1 MTIPNLFV
9 YFAINIFEE
18 MRIAVNTR
26 HLLVNRLEGVGIVT
40 DEVMRR
46 IANHHP
52 EDQFDYYFDRKF
64 DKRFIH
70 GSNVKGIALP
80 PVTRLPFLIRMW
92 LDYPVRWHVNKRQPN
107 VFFSPDGFIPLGMSI
122 PKVSMFHDVAYLR
135 YPEFLTP
142 RISAFYK
149 KWIPRYLAYTDHIIT
164 VSEFSKSEIVSG
176 YNIHPDKISVVYNGI
191 TDSYKPVSDEVKKE
205 TRNKYADGHPY
216 FLYLGAIHPRKNI
229 HTLVQ
234 AFNQFKSEHQCDTQ
248 LVLAGRASWQTEEVT
263 NAIANSPWKSEIKL
277 PGYIATDEAVDLV
290 GSAEAMIYPSFY
302 EGFGLPLVEAMACGV
317 PVICSNVSSLP
328 EVAGNAA
335 LLFDPNDASA
345 LAHQMNEITMDRSLR
360 EKLIGLGHQRA
371 SDFSWDKAASQIYAI
386 LERFGKKGG

>member
-1 MTIPNLFV
+1 
-9 YFAINIFEE
+9 

-46 IANHHP
+46 IANNHP
-52 EDQFDYYFDRKF
+52 EDQLDYYFDRKF

-70 GSNVKGIALP
+70 GPNVNGFSLP
-80 PVTRLPFLIRMW
+80 PVTRLPMLIRFW
-92 LDYPVRWHVNKRQPN
+92 LDYPVRKQAQKRKSD
-107 VFFSPDGFIPLGMSI
+107 VFFSPDGFIPLGMNI
-122 PKVSMFHDVAYLR
+122 PKISMFHDVAYLR
-135 YPEFLTP
+135 YPEFLQP

-176 YNIHPDKISVVYNGI
+176 YNIHPDKISVVHNGI
-191 TDSYKPVSDEVKKE
+191 PDSYKPVSEDIKKE
-205 TRNKYADGHPY
+205 TRNTYADGHPY

-234 AFNQFKSEHQCDTQ
+234 AFNQFKSEHKSDTQ

-263 NAIANSPWKSEIKL
+263 NAIANSPWKNEIKL
-277 PGYIATDEAVDLV
+277 PGYIATDEAVALV
-290 GSAEAMIYPSFY
+290 GSAEVMIYPSFY

-345 LAHQMNEITMDRSLR
+345 LAHQLNTIMTDHSLR
-360 EKLIGLGHQRA
+360 EKMIGLGHQRKG
-371 SDFSWDKAASQIYAI
+371 DFSWDKAASDIYSI
-386 LERFGKKGG
+386 LERFAK

>member
-1 MTIPNLFV
+1 M
-9 YFAINIFEE
+9 
-18 MRIAVNTR
+18 NTR
-26 HLLVNRLEGVGIVT
+26 HLLVDRLEGVGIVT

-46 IANHHP
+46 IANNHP
-52 EDQFDYYFDRKF
+52 EDQLDYYFDRKF
-64 DKRFIH
+64 DHRFIH
-70 GSNVKGIALP
+70 GSNVHGHALP
-80 PVTRLPFLIRMW
+80 PVTRLPVLIRLW
-92 LDYPVRWHVNKRQPN
+92 LDYPVRWHVQKRKPD

-135 YPEFLTP
+135 YPEFLQP

-176 YNIHPDKISVVYNGI
+176 YNISPEKISVVHNGI
-191 TDSYKPVSDEVKKE
+191 TAGYKPVNPETQKNTRKK
-205 TRNKYADGHPY
+205 YVDGKPY

-229 HTLVQ
+229 HTLVRG
-234 AFNQFKSEHQCDTQ
+234 FNQFKSEHPSDIQ
-248 LVLAGRASWQTEEVT
+248 LVLAGRASWLTEELS
-263 NAIANSPWKSEIKL
+263 NAIADSPWKSEIKL
-277 PGYIATDEAVDLV
+277 PGYIATDEAIALV

-335 LLFDPNDASA
+335 LLFDPKDSTSLAS
-345 LAHQMNEITMDRSLR
+345 QMSKITTDRALR
-360 EKLIGLGHQRA
+360 EKMIGLGHQRA
-371 SDFSWDKAASQIYAI
+371 GDFSWDTAAGKIYSI
-386 LERFGKKGG
+386 LERFAK